1 MPALF
6 NLCASLESIPIGRG
20 VDEEEERANILRRKQ
35 ALDSFSCLEKMSY
48 AKLIRDHMGS
58 YSMVH
63 VVMQHLFRDQLM
75 RLNEIEK
82 QKGKSLFTA
91 IFKHHKRCFEEG
103 LQERGAI
110 QNSKKLKENEYRI
123 EIQDSDIVEISKS
136 CEARSAEIRRLYGKW
151 VEEITEEQRAPG
163 PAPSS
168 SCNFCL
174 ADIGDSDLLSHIHCT
189 AVLCRECLD
198 SSLKASPDECLVCFK
213 RCTPSEW
220 VQVEEKKTGVKKSRR
235 RKNKKKSK
243 KEPALGNASET
254 VVPRPNKESCE
265 EKVKV
270 KAELRSKISELELA
284 KEAVKLK
291 ISSSVGEE
299 DATSSALESKIKI
312 ALEKKDHLRA
322 KLEDIDSAI
331 QRLLEEKRSVEKEQE
346 EVEKEVAVMEK
357 KKEVSKEASALAIKH
372 QTEKLEKVQKELGNI
387 RKELD
392 LAEGRVEVNN
402 NLEKFMTRQIKD
414 LEEELVCP
422 VCLEVT
428 TKAPIYKCS
437 DDHLICRY

>member
-1 MPALF
+1 M
-6 NLCASLESIPIGRG
+6 
-20 VDEEEERANILRRKQ
+20 
-35 ALDSFSCLEKMSY
+35 
-48 AKLIRDHMGS
+48 H
-58 YSMVH
+58 
-63 VVMQHLFRDQLM
+63 
-75 RLNEIEK
+75 
-82 QKGKSLFTA
+82 
-91 IFKHHKRCFEEG
+91 
-103 LQERGAI
+103 
-110 QNSKKLKENEYRI
+110 
-123 EIQDSDIVEISKS
+123 DSDIVEQSKL
-136 CEARSAEIRRLYGKW
+136 CEAQSAEILRLCGKW
-151 VEEITEEQRAPG
+151 LEEGKKKENRVKIKEAKSEQSSLDGFESWVSENANKEQAILCPKTTVRSITSTGTLTETGTITDKQLAPA

-189 AVLCRECLD
+189 AVLCKECLD
-198 SSLKASPDECLVCFK
+198 SSLKSSPDECLVCFK

-220 VQVEEKKTGVKKSRR
+220 VQVEEKKTSVKKSRK

-243 KEPALGNASET
+243 KEPALGNAFET
-254 VVPRPNKESCE
+254 VVPRPNKESCD

-270 KAELRSKISELELA
+270 KAELMSNISKLELA
-284 KEAVKLK
+284 EEAEKLK

-299 DATSSALESKIKI
+299 DATSSALESKIKL
-312 ALEKKDHLRA
+312 ALEKKDHLGA
-322 KLEDIDSAI
+322 NLEDIGSAM
-331 QRLLEEKRSVEKEQE
+331 QRLLEEKRGVEKEQE

-357 KKEVSKEASALAIKH
+357 KKEVSKKASVLAIKH

-402 NLEKFMTRQIKD
+402 DLEKFMTRQIKD